1 MNGILS
7 TKIKLR
13 SLDSSVNVVVVVV
26 VVLHQG
32 LMAVRP
38 TPSEDF
44 AQRAS
49 RARNYTH

>member
-1 MNGILS
+1 MKGILS

-26 VVLHQG
+26 HQG